1 MKADTQLK
9 QDVLDELTFD
19 PALDASRIRAEVAN
33 GVVTLTG
40 SAPSLAQ
47 THAAERAAWRVS
59 GVRSVVARMRVDV
72 PVTDSPGDEEIADM
86 VRAVLHWTAGVP
98 QRAVEVEVKDG
109 HLFLRGAVEWEWQRE
124 LAIRS
129 LVRLR
134 GVTGITNRVE
144 AHRRT
149 DASKISER
157 IGRALLHYAEDE
169 ATRIHVE
176 ISDGVVTLKGT
187 VASEAERA
195 VARGAAWA
203 QPGVSAVIDELVLA

>member
-1 MKADTQLK
+1 MKTDTQLK
-9 QDVLDELTFD
+9 QDVLDELAFD
-19 PALDASRIRAEVAN
+19 AALDASRICAEVAN
-33 GVVTLTG
+33 GVVTLAG
-40 SAPSLAQ
+40 SVPSLAQ
-47 THAAERAAWRVS
+47 THAAERVAQRVS
-59 GVRSVVARMRVDV
+59 GVRAVVMRARVEV
-72 PVTDSPGDEEIADM
+72 PVTDAPNDEAIAEM
-86 VRAVLHWTAGVP
+86 ARAVLHWTVGVP
-98 QRAVEVEVKDG
+98 QRGVEVEVANG
-109 HLFLRGAVEWEWQRE
+109 HIFLRGAVEWEWQRE

-134 GVTGITNRVE
+134 GVTGITSRVE
-144 AHRRT
+144 AHRRM
-149 DASKISER
+149 DPRKISER

-176 ISDGVVTLKGT
+176 MSESVVKLKGT